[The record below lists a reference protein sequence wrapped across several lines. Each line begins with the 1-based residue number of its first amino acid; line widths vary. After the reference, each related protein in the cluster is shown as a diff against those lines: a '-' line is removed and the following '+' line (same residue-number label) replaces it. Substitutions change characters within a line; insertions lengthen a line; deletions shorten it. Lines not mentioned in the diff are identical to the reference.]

1 MSPVLSAQCNFAVTF
16 IYTDDDLDYYEK
28 IIGLSCL
35 QVTKNRHFFFEIER
49 NSITW
54 ISSITKGSVD
64 FGL

>member
-35 QVTKNRHFFFEIER
+35 QVTKNHHFFFEIE
-49 NSITW
+49 
-54 ISSITKGSVD
+54 
-64 FGL
+64 